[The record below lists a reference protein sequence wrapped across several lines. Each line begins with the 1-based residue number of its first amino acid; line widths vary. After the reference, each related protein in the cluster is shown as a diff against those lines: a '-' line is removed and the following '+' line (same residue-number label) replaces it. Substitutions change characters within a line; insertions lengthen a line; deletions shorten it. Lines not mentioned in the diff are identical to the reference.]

1 MVQLDDFGVF
11 MVIQEKP
18 VDSSAQ
24 DTANNADA
32 PTHVSLVQMDAVPV
46 GEIKT
51 QAVATDALAAV
62 ADLEVAEMPSGV
74 AVANVPTEMTNAVD
88 VIVDMSADVQS
99 VAEELPFPKNLPAM
113 LGLCL
118 SQHGRAYATLR
129 GKGKNAY
136 AVQVGSRA
144 LDNIIR
150 KIAAREDIA
159 LRKSDIREL
168 NDSLLAMAESKGQ
181 IKNVFLRVAAVDGGI
196 EIDLGDNNH
205 ARVRITAG
213 KVALVPNGS
222 TTLFWRSNTFLPMAQ
237 FELVGD
243 LQLLK
248 SYLNLDDVSFML
260 LCAWLSYTLA
270 HPKVGSSMF
279 VILLLLG
286 GQGSGK
292 TFASKLIR
300 RLIDPSPIGVQA
312 LPTNSKDL
320 AISTQNGHVS
330 CFDNARFIA
339 PAMSD
344 MFCTAATGGTLTTRQ
359 LYTDADQQ
367 VILLHGALIIN
378 GIHAFINQPDFAQR
392 CLPMQLP
399 TLPEKNRRSET
410 ELEAALTRD
419 LPAIQRGLFDL
430 IADVLVHLPTVKA
443 THPQRMIDF
452 VLWLAAMEKV
462 DGAPEGSY
470 QEAYSTALNDG
481 QRECLMDN
489 VLASTILTWAEKM
502 TGDKWSGSPSVFL
515 EKLNSVTGPG
525 IQNSKDWPGNAIS
538 LSKRILPLQA
548 ALLSQGI
555 DLKLLRGKSRMI
567 SVKWLDGMRPEASSE
582 PDDDSDVY

>member
-24 DTANNADA
+24 DNANNADA
-32 PTHVSLVQMDAVPV
+32 PTHVSLAQMDAVPV

-62 ADLEVAEMPSGV
+62 AVLEVAEMPSGV
-74 AVANVPTEMTNAVD
+74 AVANAPTEMTNAVE
-88 VIVDMSADVQS
+88 VIVDVSVDVQS
-99 VAEELPFPKNLPAM
+99 AAEELPFPKNLPAM

-118 SQHGRAYATLR
+118 SQHGNAYATLR

-168 NDSLLAMAESKGQ
+168 NDSLLAMAQSKGQ
-181 IKNVFLRVAAVDGGI
+181 IKNVFLRVAAIDGGV

-205 ARVRITAG
+205 ARVRITAS
-213 KVALVPNGS
+213 KVALVLNGS
-222 TTLFWRSNTFLPMAQ
+222 TTLFWRSNTFLPMAE
-237 FELVGD
+237 FVLVGD

-260 LCAWLSYTLA
+260 LRAWLSYTLA
-270 HPKVGSSMF
+270 HPKVSSSMF

-430 IADVLVHLPTVKA
+430 IADVFVHLPTVKA

-470 QEAYSTALNDG
+470 QKAYSTALNDG

-502 TGDKWSGSPSVFL
+502 TGDEWRGSPTVFL
-515 EKLNSVTGPG
+515 EKLNSVTEPG
-525 IQNSKDWPGNAIS
+525 IQNSKDWPGNPIS

-567 SVKWLDGMRPEASSE
+567 SVKWLDGMRPEALSE
-582 PDDDSDVY
+582 PDDDSDMY